1 MRMRELL
8 SLSSIRYRAG
18 AGADG
23 STMVANDGFGGII
36 AACYRRHWL
45 TMATTTMTARVSF
58 RPTGNAQ
65 PQQDRGRDGND
76 ANISRHSDF
85 LLHSVS

>member
-23 STMVANDGFGGII
+23 STMVANDGFCGII
-36 AACYRRHWL
+36 AARYRL
-45 TMATTTMTARVSF
+45 MMTPKSVITATISGGAHC
-58 RPTGNAQ
+58 Q
-65 PQQDRGRDGND
+65 PQQDRGRDGDD
-76 ANISRHSDF
+76 ANVSRHSDF